1 MIWDSLLLILQ
12 RKNDKELCQIQNIE
26 VNRNINPHY
35 TLI

>member
-26 VNRNINPHY
+26 VNRTINPHY

>member
-26 VNRNINPHY
+26 VNININPHY